1 MNLPFDEIEI
11 TATRSRGPGGQNV
24 NKTNS
29 AIQLRWNLRD
39 SNFYP
44 LHIYDRLLIKLSG
57 KLTIEGEIII
67 RSENF
72 RDQEQNKKDAYQKLN
87 EMIQAALFIP
97 KKRVK
102 TKPTRGSKERRL
114 KQKKGRSDIKKS
126 RSSRFD

>member
-1 MNLPFDEIEI
+1 MNIPFHELEIVAI
-11 TATRSRGPGGQNV
+11 RSRGPGGQNV

-29 AIQLRWNLRD
+29 AIQLRWNLQN

-44 LHIYDRLLIKLSG
+44 PHLHERLIK
-57 KLTIEGEIII
+57 KLFSRMTAEGDIVI

-87 EMIQAALFIP
+87 DIIQAALFIP
-97 KKRVK
+97 KKRIK

-114 KQKKGRSDIKKS
+114 KQKKGRSEIKKM
-126 RSSRFD
+126 RSSRMD